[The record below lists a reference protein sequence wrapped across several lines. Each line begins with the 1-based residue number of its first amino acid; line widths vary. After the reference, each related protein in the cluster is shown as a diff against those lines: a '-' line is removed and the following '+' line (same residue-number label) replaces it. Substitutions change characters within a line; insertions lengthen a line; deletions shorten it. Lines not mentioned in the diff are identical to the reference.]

1 MHSSSPGQICKH
13 FLTHGCKLGAKCRFM
28 HCSPEELANKMAT
41 NEKGFSRRPP
51 RGRGMR
57 FEGPGRPPH
66 NGATF
71 LPPPKPSP
79 PQNASSPPIH
89 NLAGAPQEQ
98 VPPPKHELTNS
109 SAESDTAVH
118 E

>member
-1 MHSSSPGQICKH
+1 
-13 FLTHGCKLGAKCRFM
+13 M

-41 NEKGFSRRPP
+41 NEQRRPP

-66 NGATF
+66 NGAAF
-71 LPPPKPSP
+71 LPPKPSP
-79 PQNASSPPIH
+79 LQNASSPLVH

-98 VPPPKHELTNS
+98 VPKHELTNS
-109 SAESDTAVH
+109 SAES
-118 E
+118 ENEEKLS